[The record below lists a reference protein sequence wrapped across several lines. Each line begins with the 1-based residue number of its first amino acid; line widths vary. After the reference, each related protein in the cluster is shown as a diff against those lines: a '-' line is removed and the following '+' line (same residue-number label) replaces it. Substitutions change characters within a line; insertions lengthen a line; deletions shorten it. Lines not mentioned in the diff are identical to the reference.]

1 MRIKVAICASMRL
14 STSVFFLKC
23 GYEDIIGSYPLS
35 SFHKSLETKESFIL
49 NLLLFL
55 TRLHPPPFQQ
65 CTSSRTTKYPP
76 SLSLESFLS
85 FTPIFTSMA
94 TKHSF
99 LPHFLGFTYLINLL
113 SCHKLG
119 KMLTN
124 FEFPYMICT
133 CCLIW
138 LEVLAVEY
146 RHIRLL
152 FLLLLY

>member
-1 MRIKVAICASMRL
+1 MLVQIATLILISL
-14 STSVFFLKC
+14 SVGYLYTHIHNILK
-23 GYEDIIGSYPLS
+23 LF
-35 SFHKSLETKESFIL
+35 SFPQMIAQSPF
-49 NLLLFL
+49 
-55 TRLHPPPFQQ
+55 PPKKKQ

>member
-1 MRIKVAICASMRL
+1 MS
-14 STSVFFLKC
+14 
-23 GYEDIIGSYPLS
+23 SYPHFKKKTLVLS
-35 SFHKSLETKESFIL
+35 LILAQIATLILISLSLGYLYTHIHNTLKLFSFPQMKK
-49 NLLLFL
+49 
-55 TRLHPPPFQQ
+55 Q